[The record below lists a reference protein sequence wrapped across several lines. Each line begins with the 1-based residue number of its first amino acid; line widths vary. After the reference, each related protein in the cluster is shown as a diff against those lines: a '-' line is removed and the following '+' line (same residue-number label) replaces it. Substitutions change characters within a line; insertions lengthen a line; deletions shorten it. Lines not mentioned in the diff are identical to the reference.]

1 MEQFGTPC
9 EDVRGGL
16 EATLRGRRPR
26 AIAAVSELT
35 NPPKFLMPIADPLPI
50 GSVETHCGLGP
61 RVPDW
66 IPLFCLRAKYLKILF
81 VGPLSVLAS
90 SFLWPPRNWGP
101 PDLHL
106 SHPTGND
113 QLPTH
118 FGPYSFFDLGRDS
131 AGFLGPRRPKRFR
144 ERVGAA
150 ASVDFF
156 TIRYGLSSAL
166 RA

>member
-1 MEQFGTPC
+1 MERFGTPC

-50 GSVETHCGLGP
+50 SSVETHCGLGP

-90 SFLWPPRNWGP
+90 SF
-101 PDLHL
+101 
-106 SHPTGND
+106 
-113 QLPTH
+113 
-118 FGPYSFFDLGRDS
+118 YGRR
-131 AGFLGPRRPKRFR
+131 GT
-144 ERVGAA
+144 GAA
-150 ASVDFF
+150 RPAFVASN
-156 TIRYGLSSAL
+156 RQ
-166 RA
+166 